1 MTVMTAAPA
10 LDPLALNPRAGHE
23 ARYHA
28 LLRGDLSGSATWL
41 AEQLQQAEALPDE
54 LPNNPAELGQWTA
67 DRAAAVAGHYAGYL
81 AERKAGGARRYFS
94 NRAHALYFL
103 QHVAPTK
110 AVDGAWLFGMLRH
123 WADPRY
129 HGLIRIYLEELGD
142 GDPACNHVLIYRR
155 LLSELGCH
163 EVLPLADD
171 RYRQGAL
178 QLALGFNT
186 EAFLPEVIGY
196 NLGYEQLPLHLLIS
210 AYELDELGI
219 DPQYFRLHVTIDNAS
234 SGHACKAVQALA
246 QLWPEQGASEFY
258 RRVARGYRLNELGP
272 CSPTIIAGFDL
283 ETELLA
289 AFERKRSFGQHM
301 HSDYCRIEGRT
312 VNQWLAE
319 PGSIP
324 GFLAALQDK
333 GWIKRG
339 EDPAHSRFWQLIEG
353 PAAAMF
359 GVFSP
364 YEKQLLHDWI
374 AVSWQPRRPRHGP
387 VKAEV
392 PMHDDAVL
400 NALERELHDL
410 PPEARIAYLISEMAG
425 ARHALPQGLAAT
437 RKYAQMTGLES

>member
-1 MTVMTAAPA
+1 MTVMTSAPV
-10 LDPLALNPRAGHE
+10 LDPHAIDSRAGHE
-23 ARYHA
+23 ARYHT
-28 LLRGDLSGSATWL
+28 LLQGDLSASAAWL
-41 AEQLQQAEALPDE
+41 GEQLQQAEALPDE

-67 DRAAAVAGHYAGYL
+67 DRAAAVAGQYAQYL
-81 AERKAGGARRYFS
+81 AERKAGAARRYFS
-94 NRAHALYFL
+94 SRAHALYFL

-163 EVLPLADD
+163 EQLPLADD
-171 RYRQGAL
+171 RYLQGAL

-246 QLWPEQGASEFY
+246 QLWPAQGASEFY
-258 RRVARGYRLNELGP
+258 RRVARGYRLNDLGP
-272 CSPTIIAGFDL
+272 CSPTIIAEFDL
-283 ETELLA
+283 EAELLA

-339 EDPAHSRFWQLIEG
+339 QDPANSRFWQLIDG

-374 AVSWQPRRPRHGP
+374 AVSWQPRRPRYGP
-387 VKAEV
+387 AKAEV
-392 PMHDDAVL
+392 SVHDEALV
-400 NALERELHDL
+400 NGLERELHDL

-437 RKYAQMTGLES
+437 RKYAQMTGLKS

>member
-1 MTVMTAAPA
+1 MTVMTAAPV
-10 LDPLALNPRAGHE
+10 LDPHVIDSRAGHA

-28 LLRGDLSGSATWL
+28 LLQGELSDSAAWL
-41 AEQLQQAEALPDE
+41 GEQLHQAEALPDE
-54 LPNNPAELGQWTA
+54 LPANPVELGQWTA
-67 DRAAAVAGHYAGYL
+67 ERAAAVAGQYAQYL
-81 AERKAGGARRYFS
+81 AERKAGAARRYFS

-163 EVLPLADD
+163 EQLPLGDD
-171 RYRQGAL
+171 RYLQGAL

-219 DPQYFRLHVTIDNAS
+219 DPQYFRLHVSIDNAS
-234 SGHACKAVQALA
+234 SGHACKAVQALM
-246 QLWPEQGASEFY
+246 QLWPAQGASEFY
-258 RRVARGYRLNELGP
+258 RRVARGYRLNDLGP
-272 CSPTIIAGFDL
+272 GSATIIAEFDL
-283 ETELLA
+283 EAELVV

-319 PGSIP
+319 PGSIA
-324 GFLAALQDK
+324 GFLAALQEK

-339 EDPAHSRFWQLIEG
+339 QDPADSRFWQLIDG

-374 AVSWQPRRPRHGP
+374 ALSWQPRRPRHGP
-387 VKAEV
+387 AKAEV
-392 PMHDDAVL
+392 SMHDEALVS
-400 NALERELHDL
+400 ALERELHDL
-410 PPEARIAYLISEMAG
+410 PPQARIAYLISEMAG

-437 RKYAQMTGLES
+437 RKYAQMTGLNQ